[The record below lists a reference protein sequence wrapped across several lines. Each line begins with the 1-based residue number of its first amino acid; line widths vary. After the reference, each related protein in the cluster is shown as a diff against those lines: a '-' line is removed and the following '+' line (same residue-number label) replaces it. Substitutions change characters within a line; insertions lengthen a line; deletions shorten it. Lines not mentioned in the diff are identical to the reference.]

1 MNEPDARPNGLSCV
15 NAVRR
20 STWAPI
26 DDVRQCVVAS
36 LVLNRQPVVVGL
48 MASNV

>member
-1 MNEPDARPNGLSCV
+1 MNEPDASPNGLSCG
-15 NAVRR
+15 NEVRR

-26 DDVRQCVVAS
+26 DDVRQFAVAS
-36 LVLNRQPVVVGL
+36 LVSNLVVAVL